1 MEDFSFEFEWDFSY
15 LSAVE
20 LSKERITISEI
31 KSVYLNRY
39 SVLRDIS
46 DVDHKYLYY
55 NIGFSEKKRFLKI
68 FFEIETKIV
77 PQLIQVANESDIRKD
92 YCQCD

>member
-1 MEDFSFEFEWDFSY
+1 MDNFSFEFEWDFSY

-31 KSVYLNRY
+31 KSVYLNKH

-46 DVDHKYLYY
+46 DNDNKYLYY
-55 NIGFSEKKRFLKI
+55 NIGFSEKKRFIKI
-68 FFEIETKIV
+68 FFEIDFKIV
-77 PQLIQVANESDIRKD
+77 PQLIQVANENDIRKD
-92 YCQCD
+92 YCQCE